1 MKTYNCEAGQAC
13 VQVEAASHE
22 AAGEIARPKLREILL
37 PHLSPESNEW
47 PAELYVTEATGSQE
61 CKCWSFLEG

>member
-1 MKTYNCEAGQAC
+1 MKTYNCEAGQAS
-13 VQVEAASHE
+13 VQIEAESHE

-37 PHLSPESNEW
+37 PHISPESDEW
-47 PAELYVTEATGSQE
+47 PAELYVTEATGSRK